1 MAWPH
6 PRLCVFAM
14 EFLGLVFMPPEP
26 RGAPWSPP
34 GPPQPVPGVEPVQ
47 PLRTAW
53 STLHPTASRPLVG
66 EFAVT
71 WSVLLLSCAHHLG
84 PPTPGQSRGPHGPS
98 RPHSDQGGLCALS
111 PFPAGARGLGVERTG
126 WAIMSTWY
134 PQESSR
140 WGQGPEGSPEPP
152 LEPGEQLLQAAGSEP
167 PACERLEWQEQ
178 PRGAH
183 CPGQHV
189 GTCALGAR
197 VLLAGVLGEGTST
210 PGSTPPSLRPGQTGW
225 TQGCQWGPG
234 WWVLGCD
241 LASPRET
248 QALVYDTRHAS
259 PVQLP

>member
-1 MAWPH
+1 
-6 PRLCVFAM
+6 
-14 EFLGLVFMPPEP
+14 MPPEP

-53 STLHPTASRPLVG
+53 STLHPTASRPLMG

-167 PACERLEWQEQ
+167 PACERLEWREQ